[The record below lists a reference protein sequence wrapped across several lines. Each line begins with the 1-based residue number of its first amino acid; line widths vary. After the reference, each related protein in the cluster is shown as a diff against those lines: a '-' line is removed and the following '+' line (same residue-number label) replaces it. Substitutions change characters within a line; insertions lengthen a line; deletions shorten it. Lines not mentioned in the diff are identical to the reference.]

1 MFIASLVLGLVE
13 GITEFLP
20 ISSTGHLILTQSIL
34 KIQSTEFWKTFDI
47 FIQLGAILAVVI
59 LYWKKVLQSRQLF
72 KKILIAFLP
81 TAIIGLIAYKIIKK
95 ILLGNDLIV
104 LISLFIGGWLIIYFE
119 KWYSRKKVSMEKLTK
134 LEDISTLQALKI
146 GLFQTL
152 AMIPGVSRSGAT
164 ILGGL
169 FLGIERQAIVE
180 FSFLLAVPTMTAA
193 TGLDLFKS
201 GLNISPDQWQY
212 MLIGFFASFLT
223 ALLAIK
229 FLINYVRLNNFK
241 IFGWYRIIV
250 ALIGFLILF
259 Y

>member
-1 MFIASLVLGLVE
+1 MFIASLILGLVE

-59 LYWKKVLQSRQLF
+59 LYWKKVWQSRQLF
-72 KKILIAFLP
+72 TKILIAFLP
-81 TAIIGLIAYKIIKK
+81 TAVIGLVVYKLIKK
-95 ILLGNDLIV
+95 FLLGNNLIV
-104 LISLFIGGWLIIYFE
+104 LSSLLIGGLLIIWFE
-119 KWYSRKKVSMEKLTK
+119 KWYLKKKVSREKLTK
-134 LEDISTLQALKI
+134 LEDISTVQAIKI

-169 FLGIERQAIVE
+169 FLGVERQAIVE
-180 FSFLLAVPTMTAA
+180 FSFLLAVPTMAAA
-193 TGLDLFKS
+193 TGFDLFKS
-201 GLNISPDQWQY
+201 GLNITANQWQY
-212 MLIGFFASFLT
+212 MLIGFLASFVT

-229 FLINYVRLNNFK
+229 FLINFVKLNDFK
-241 IFGWYRIIV
+241 IFGWYRIVI
-250 ALIGFLILF
+250 ALVGFLVLF

>member
-1 MFIASLVLGLVE
+1 
-13 GITEFLP
+13 
-20 ISSTGHLILTQSIL
+20 
-34 KIQSTEFWKTFDI
+34 
-47 FIQLGAILAVVI
+47 
-59 LYWKKVLQSRQLF
+59 
-72 KKILIAFLP
+72 
-81 TAIIGLIAYKIIKK
+81 
-95 ILLGNDLIV
+95 
-104 LISLFIGGWLIIYFE
+104 
-119 KWYSRKKVSMEKLTK
+119 
-134 LEDISTLQALKI
+134 
-146 GLFQTL
+146 
-152 AMIPGVSRSGAT
+152 MIPGVSRSGAT